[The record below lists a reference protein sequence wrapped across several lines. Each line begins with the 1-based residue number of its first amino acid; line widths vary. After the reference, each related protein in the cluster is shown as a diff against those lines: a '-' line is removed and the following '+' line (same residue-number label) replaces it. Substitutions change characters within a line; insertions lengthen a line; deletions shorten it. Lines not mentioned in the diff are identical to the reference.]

1 VNRRN
6 EVVVGTV
13 LILAILLIVFSTFWM
28 QGLRF
33 GSEEREVRAR
43 FTEVSQL
50 LVGSNVKFRGVPIG
64 RVERIDLEQGGA
76 AVIVTMTIDADV
88 ALPQDPGVMLAP
100 ESLFGDWQAEIVSR
114 DRFATYEFAEPLE
127 SGMLPGYTL
136 PDMSRLTA
144 VADEIASNLATI
156 SNRVELAFTE
166 ETALNVREAIENIQR
181 ASSELAVLVSS
192 QQVAIEGVSE
202 NLERTSEAAG
212 QAAQTM
218 QRAFAEVESA
228 IAGGRLL
235 NIVSNVER
243 TSARTD
249 SLVAVLVDAS
259 RELRRTAVSADST
272 FRQISTIA
280 TGIERGEGTLGML
293 LRDTALYVGLV
304 ETNAEVQTLLRDI
317 RRNPR
322 RNLTLTIYST
332 DSIEGEIEG
341 EGEGEGELEEA
352 SG

>member
-6 EVVVGTV
+6 EVVVGAV
-13 LILAILLIVFSTFWM
+13 LILAVALIVFGTFWL

-33 GSEEREVRAR
+33 GSEEREVQAR
-43 FTEVSQL
+43 FREVAQL
-50 LVGSNVKFRGVPIG
+50 LQGSKVKFRGVPIG
-64 RVERIDLEQGGA
+64 RVERIELEQGGGG
-76 AVIVTMTIDADV
+76 VIVTMTIDADV
-88 ALPQDPGVMLAP
+88 ALPQEPAVMLAP
-100 ESLFGDWQAEIVSR
+100 ESLFGDWQAEIISR
-114 DRFATYEFAEPLE
+114 RNYATYEYTEPIE
-127 SGMLPGYTL
+127 SDMLPGYTL

-144 VADEIASNLATI
+144 VADEIAGNLATI

-166 ETALNVREAIENIQR
+166 ETALNIREAIENIQR
-181 ASSELAVLVSS
+181 ASSELAGLVSS
-192 QQVAIEGVSE
+192 QQVAIEEVSE
-202 NLERTSEAAG
+202 NLELTSEAAG

-218 QRAFAEVESA
+218 QRAFAEVEAA

-249 SLVAVLVDAS
+249 SLVALLVDAS

-272 FRQISTIA
+272 FRQVSGIA
-280 TGIERGEGTLGML
+280 TGIERGEGSLGRL

-304 ETNAEVQTLLRDI
+304 ETNLEVQTLLRDI

-322 RNLTLTIYST
+322 RYINLTIF
-332 DSIEGEIEG
+332 
-341 EGEGEGELEEA
+341 
-352 SG
+352 

>member
-1 VNRRN
+1 MNRRN
-6 EVVVGTV
+6 EITVGVV
-13 LILAILLIVFSTFWM
+13 LILAVVLLVFGTFWL

-33 GSEEREVRAR
+33 GSEEREVNAR
-43 FTEVSQL
+43 FSEVAQL
-50 LVGSNVKFRGVPIG
+50 LEGSKVKFRGVPIG
-64 RVERIDLEQGGA
+64 RVERIRLEEGGA
-76 AVIVTMTIDADV
+76 GVIVTMTIEADV
-88 ALPQDPGVMLAP
+88 SLPQDPAVMLAP
-100 ESLFGDWQAEIVSR
+100 ESLFGDWQAEIISR
-114 DRFATYEFAEPLE
+114 RMYATYDYAEPMQ
-127 SGMLPGYTL
+127 SDMLPGYTL

-144 VADEIASNLATI
+144 VADEIATNLATI

-181 ASSELAVLVSS
+181 ASSELAGLVSS
-192 QQVAIEGVSE
+192 QQLAIEEVSE
-202 NLERTSEAAG
+202 NLELTSEAAG

-249 SLVAVLVDAS
+249 SLVALLVDAS

-272 FRQISTIA
+272 FRQVSNIA
-280 TGIERGEGTLGML
+280 TGIERGEGSLGRL
-293 LRDTALYVGLV
+293 LRDTTLYVNLV
-304 ETNAEVQTLLRDI
+304 ETNLEVQILLRDI

-322 RNLTLTIYST
+322 RYINLTIF
-332 DSIEGEIEG
+332 
-341 EGEGEGELEEA
+341 
-352 SG
+352 

>member
-6 EVVVGTV
+6 EITVGVV
-13 LILAILLIVFSTFWM
+13 LILAVVLLVLGTFWL

-33 GSEEREVRAR
+33 GSEEREVNAR
-43 FTEVSQL
+43 FSEVAQL
-50 LVGSNVKFRGVPIG
+50 LEGSKVKFRGVPIG
-64 RVERIDLEQGGA
+64 RVERIRLEEGGA
-76 AVIVTMTIDADV
+76 GVIVTMTIEADV
-88 ALPQDPGVMLAP
+88 SLPQDPAVMLAP
-100 ESLFGDWQAEIVSR
+100 ESLFGDWQAEIISR
-114 DRFATYEFAEPLE
+114 RMYATYDYVEPMQ
-127 SGMLPGYTL
+127 SDMLPGYTL

-144 VADEIASNLATI
+144 VADEIATNLATI

-166 ETALNVREAIENIQR
+166 ETALNIREAIENIQR
-181 ASSELAVLVSS
+181 ASSELAGLVSS
-192 QQVAIEGVSE
+192 QQLAIEEVSE
-202 NLERTSEAAG
+202 NLELTSEAAG

-249 SLVAVLVDAS
+249 SLVALLVDAS

-272 FRQISTIA
+272 FRQVSNIA
-280 TGIERGEGTLGML
+280 TGIERGEGSLGRL
-293 LRDTALYVGLV
+293 LRDTTLYVNLV
-304 ETNAEVQTLLRDI
+304 ETNLEVQILLRDI

-322 RNLTLTIYST
+322 RYINLTIF
-332 DSIEGEIEG
+332 
-341 EGEGEGELEEA
+341 
-352 SG
+352 

>member
-1 VNRRN
+1 MRRRN
-6 EVVVGTV
+6 DVIVGTV
-13 LILAILLIVFSTFWM
+13 VILGILLVVFGTVWL

-33 GSEEREVRAR
+33 GSEEREVQAR
-43 FTEVSQL
+43 FTEVAQL

-64 RVERIDLEQGGA
+64 RVEAIELEEGGA
-76 AVIVTMTIDADV
+76 AVIVTMSIVADIP
-88 ALPQDPGVMLAP
+88 LPEDPAVMLAP
-100 ESLFGDWQAEIVSR
+100 ESLFGDWQAEIISR
-114 DRFATYEFAEPLE
+114 RMYATYEYTVPRE

-144 VADEIASNLATI
+144 VADEIATNLATI

-166 ETALNVREAIENIQR
+166 ETALNIREAIENIQR
-181 ASSELAVLVSS
+181 ASSELAGLVSS

-202 NLERTSEAAG
+202 NLELTSAAAG

-218 QRAFAEVESA
+218 QRAFAEVEGA

-249 SLVAVLVDAS
+249 SLVALLVDAS
-259 RELRRTAVSADST
+259 RELRKTAVSADST
-272 FRQISTIA
+272 FRQVSSIA
-280 TGIERGEGTLGML
+280 TGIERGEGTLGRL
-293 LRDTALYVGLV
+293 LSDTTLYVNLI
-304 ETNAEVQTLLRDI
+304 ETNLEVQTLLRDI

-322 RNLTLTIYST
+322 RYINLTIF
-332 DSIEGEIEG
+332 
-341 EGEGEGELEEA
+341 
-352 SG
+352 

>member
-6 EVVVGTV
+6 EITVGVV
-13 LILAILLIVFSTFWM
+13 LILAVVLLVLGTFWL

-33 GSEEREVRAR
+33 GSEEREVNAR
-43 FTEVSQL
+43 FSEVAQL
-50 LVGSNVKFRGVPIG
+50 LEGSKVKFRGVPIG
-64 RVERIDLEQGGA
+64 RVERIRLEEGGA
-76 AVIVTMTIDADV
+76 GVIVTMTIEADV
-88 ALPQDPGVMLAP
+88 SLPQDPAVMLAP
-100 ESLFGDWQAEIVSR
+100 ESLFGDWQAEIISR
-114 DRFATYEFAEPLE
+114 RMYATYDYAEPMQ
-127 SGMLPGYTL
+127 SDMLPGYTL

-144 VADEIASNLATI
+144 VADEIATNLATI

-166 ETALNVREAIENIQR
+166 ETALNIREAIENIQR
-181 ASSELAVLVSS
+181 ASSELAGLVSS
-192 QQVAIEGVSE
+192 QQLAIEEVSE
-202 NLERTSEAAG
+202 NLELTSEAAG

-249 SLVAVLVDAS
+249 SLVALLVDAS

-272 FRQISTIA
+272 FRQVSNIA
-280 TGIERGEGTLGML
+280 TGIERGEGSLGRL
-293 LRDTALYVGLV
+293 LRDTTLYVNLV
-304 ETNAEVQTLLRDI
+304 ETNLEVQILLRDI

-322 RNLTLTIYST
+322 RYINLTIF
-332 DSIEGEIEG
+332 
-341 EGEGEGELEEA
+341 
-352 SG
+352 